1 MPMKRSKRQG
11 RLLQKRKIDSNIEES
26 DNFFRVMGVDRKGNI
41 TIIKD
46 CRVFEEA
53 KRIVDL
59 LPQSSVDY
67 YIHYNESSRV
77 LYSRMAENNGEL

>member
-1 MPMKRSKRQG
+1 MKRSKRQG

-26 DNFFRVMGVDRKGNI
+26 GNFFRIMGVDRKGNI

-53 KRIVDL
+53 KKIVDE
-59 LPQSSVDY
+59 LPQSLTETDY

-77 LYSRMAENNGEL
+77 LYTRIVGNNGEQ